1 MCYAKRSWISDELLK
16 MNPLVKLKIAKD
28 FWSNSAF
35 SPAQLTWIPSAL
47 RIPLHLK
54 FDLKGSLYK
63 RRRPQDRRHHFWTV
77 LKTCFFW
84 GASFPLKFSLRC
96 QCSISLVKKHG
107 VSWSVSFTEAG
118 SRGRK
123 KAQESVG
130 KDEDWVHSGHRL
142 NLPLEARPEMELEA
156 GDGDRCLKSKGRP
169 GSRD

>member
-1 MCYAKRSWISDELLK
+1 MDTQRPEDS
-16 MNPLVKLKIAKD
+16 V
-28 FWSNSAF
+28 AF
-35 SPAQLTWIPSAL
+35 EI
-47 RIPLHLK
+47 
-54 FDLKGSLYK
+54 
-63 RRRPQDRRHHFWTV
+63 RPQGLALQAPASSGSQASFLD
-77 LKTCFFW
+77 CAANMFFFG

-169 GSRD
+169 GSLD